1 MNSFALLQDDVE
13 DATDLSANVDDK
25 AKAPDARPAEA
36 VQDARA
42 ARDERKPEVRSA
54 PPVAEAESAVVDGEV
69 EDTPPPPPKEKDLT
83 LEEYLAQKA
92 QKSSN
97 LTSLSKGI
105 RKANDGKNSGFEKMS
120 VLKKDD
126 PATAGDEDSL
136 MGSVAFKE
144 VHENKAL
151 KDSTHAAV
159 AKNAEIQSF
168 FKKEPAGDRRPY
180 NSGPR
185 RGGDF
190 RRGAFDSKRGGRGGG
205 RGFEDR
211 GKSPDDRGG
220 RYDGRG
226 GRFEGRGGRPEGR
239 GGKFEGRGGRFEVRG
254 GRNERGMDRDFRRD
268 QRGGYG
274 RGNGGNNDGPNG
286 LSQGGPRSYGNGPKV
301 PMAPNVDDTAA
312 FPSL

>member
-1 MNSFALLQDDVE
+1 MLQDDVE
-13 DATDLSANVDDK
+13 DATDLSPNVAK
-25 AKAPDARPAEA
+25 AKAPDAPPTDP

-42 ARDERKPEVRSA
+42 ARDERKPEARSA
-54 PPVAEAESAVVDGEV
+54 PTVPKPEAADPEGEV
-69 EDTPPPPPKEKDLT
+69 ESTPRPAPKEKDLS
-83 LEEYLAQKA
+83 LDEYLSQKA

-105 RKANDGKNSGFEKMS
+105 RKANDGENSGFEKMS

-126 PATAGDEDSL
+126 PANTGGEDSL

-185 RGGDF
+185 RGGDY
-190 RRGAFDSKRGGRGGG
+190 RRGGFDSKRGGRSAG
-205 RGFEDR
+205 RGYEDR
-211 GKSPDDRGG
+211 GKSADD
-220 RYDGRG
+220 RG

-239 GGKFEGRGGRFEVRG
+239 GGKFEGRGGKFEGRG

-268 QRGGYG
+268 QRGAYG
-274 RGNGGNNDGPNG
+274 RGNNDGPNG
-286 LSQGGPRSYGNGPKV
+286 HPQGGPRSYGNGPKV